1 MLQCLTGSG
10 ATDASLRIGEY
21 AVTEAFITLTIAS
34 AMLLGSPGPAT
45 LSLAAVGATFGV
57 KRGLPYLAGI
67 LLGLTSAMAG
77 AVFGVATIFVQWPQA
92 KWIVQLCGAVYLT
105 YIAFRI
111 ATAPVL
117 ENGDSEQHDMPGLR
131 DGFVLNLL
139 NPKAYAAF
147 FVLFSQ
153 FLMPL
158 EAAVSGYVVTA
169 VIVVV
174 VGIVVDSIWLA
185 IGSAIRAI
193 FSHPRYARPTRVLFG
208 LSIVAATLWSFL

>member
-1 MLQCLTGSG
+1 
-10 ATDASLRIGEY
+10 
-21 AVTEAFITLTIAS
+21 
-34 AMLLGSPGPAT
+34 
-45 LSLAAVGATFGV
+45 
-57 KRGLPYLAGI
+57 
-67 LLGLTSAMAG
+67 
-77 AVFGVATIFVQWPQA
+77 
-92 KWIVQLCGAVYLT
+92 
-105 YIAFRI
+105 
-111 ATAPVL
+111 
-117 ENGDSEQHDMPGLR
+117 
-131 DGFVLNLL
+131 
-139 NPKAYAAF
+139 
-147 FVLFSQ
+147 VLFSQ